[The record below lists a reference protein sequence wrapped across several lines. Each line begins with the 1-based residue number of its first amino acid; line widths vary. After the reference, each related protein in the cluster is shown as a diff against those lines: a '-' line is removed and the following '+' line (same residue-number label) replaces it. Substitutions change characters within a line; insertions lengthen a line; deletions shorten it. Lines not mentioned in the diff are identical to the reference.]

1 MTPILALD
9 LGKFK
14 TMVCCFDPA
23 RPDAAQFRT
32 IATGVVSFERLL
44 MDEQPEFVVF
54 ETCTIAGWVSDLCTR
69 LGIDHAVANPNGEAW
84 RWRNVKRKT
93 DRDDALKLA
102 RLAAADELPVAPMP
116 PPGMRQERQLQR
128 HRDRLVSDRVATQ
141 NNLRALTEAQGLRMP
156 TGAKA
161 WSKQGLAVLDEWSK
175 PLAECGV
182 EELWR
187 GVLHEELQKYR
198 SLLERESAVDAKLE
212 ERAATNPAVIR
223 LRTIPGVGRCT
234 AEVVAN
240 YLYDPA
246 RFDRA
251 GEVSAY
257 AGLVPR
263 QYQSGEQDRR
273 GRISKCGPRRLRRAL
288 VEAAWCLL
296 RYNAWGARLFAR
308 LTKGQ
313 KTRRK
318 AAIVAVAR
326 KLLIRCWGM
335 LRKETDWAEPPTV
348 AA

>member
-14 TMVCCFDPA
+14 TMVCCYDPA
-23 RPDAAQFRT
+23 KPEGARFRT
-32 IATGVVSFERLL
+32 IPTGVVSFEKLL
-44 MDEQPEFVVF
+44 ADEQPQFVVF
-54 ETCTIAGWVSDLCTR
+54 ETCTIAGWVSDFCR
-69 LGIDHAVANPNGEAW
+69 GLGIDHAVANPNGEAW

-102 RLAAADELPVAPMP
+102 RLAAAEELPVAPMP
-116 PPGMRQERQLQR
+116 PPKVRQERLLQR
-128 HRDRLVSDRVATQ
+128 HRDRLVSERVATQ

-156 TGAKA
+156 IGAKA

-187 GVLHEELQKYR
+187 GVLHEELMKYR
-198 SLLERESAVDAKLE
+198 SLLEREATVDAKLE
-212 ERAATNPAVIR
+212 KQAAANPAVIR

-240 YLYDPA
+240 YLYDPT
-246 RFDRA
+246 RFRRA
-251 GEVSAY
+251 GEVSSY
-257 AGLVPR
+257 AGMVPR
-263 QYQSGEQDRR
+263 LYQSGEQDRR

-296 RYNAWGARLFAR
+296 RYNAWAARLFCR

-318 AAIVAVAR
+318 VAIVAVAR

-335 LRKETDWAEPPTV
+335 LRKHTDWTEPLAVT
-348 AA
+348 A